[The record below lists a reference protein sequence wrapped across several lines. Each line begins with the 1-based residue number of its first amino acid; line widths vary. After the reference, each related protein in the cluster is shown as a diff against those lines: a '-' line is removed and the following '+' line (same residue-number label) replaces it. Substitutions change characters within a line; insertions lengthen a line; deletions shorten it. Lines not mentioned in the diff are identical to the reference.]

1 MKKTYFTPET
11 KVMSI
16 NCGNICEG
24 PMTSSDQ
31 FATDEPCGDAPLF

>member
-1 MKKTYFTPET
+1 MRKTYFTPET

-24 PMTSSDQ
+24 PMASS
-31 FATDEPCGDAPLF
+31 AVNCTDEPCGDAPLF